1 VRRKVAV
8 LLVAVLLSARRADAN
23 QSAALPADAGFEAVA
38 AAAARAR
45 EAGEVEAAIGLYR
58 RGTAMRPS
66 WDEGTWYIGA
76 LEYERR
82 RFAIALAAFTR
93 LLERQTDHAGAE
105 AMAGLCELELG
116 RQEAALRR
124 LMRARELGVA
134 HTPGI
139 ASVVRYQTGILLT
152 RFGEFEVGAA
162 VLSEPGNDLDES
174 QQLILAFGLNTLRM
188 PILPSEIPEP
198 SRPLVEAAGRA
209 ALAMAARRAD
219 TAQRAFD
226 ALVGR
231 FPNERQV
238 HYARGVFR
246 LASQPDLAIADFERE
261 LEISPGHQQA
271 RLQLAFEW
279 LRRGEVAKARPY
291 AEAVAKQAP
300 EHPVARLAL
309 GQTHLE
315 AGETAAAI
323 AELEMAVQLAPSSAQ
338 AHFVLARAYARAGRT
353 AEAERERQ
361 EFARLD
367 KASRPR

>member
-8 LLVAVLLSARRADAN
+8 LLVTLLLAARRADAN
-23 QSAALPADAGFEAVA
+23 QSAALPADAGFEAIA
-38 AAAARAR
+38 TAAARAR
-45 EAGEVEAAIGLYR
+45 EAGQVEAAIGLYR

-82 RFAIALAAFTR
+82 RFAVALAAFAR

-162 VLSEPGNDLDES
+162 VLSEPGNDLAES
-174 QQLILAFGLNTLRM
+174 PQMILAFGLNTLRM
-188 PILPSEIPEP
+188 PILPAEIPEK
-198 SRPLVEAAGRA
+198 SRPLIEAAGRA
-209 ALAMAARRAD
+209 SLAMAARRAEA
-219 TAQRAFD
+219 AQQAFD
-226 ALVGR
+226 ALVNR
-231 FPNERQV
+231 FPGEPHV

-261 LEISPGHQQA
+261 LEISPGHHQA

-291 AEAVAKQAP
+291 AEAVVKQAP

-323 AELEMAVQLAPSSAQ
+323 RELEMAVQLAPSSAQ
-338 AHFVLARAYARAGRT
+338 SHFVLARAYARAGRS
-353 AEAERERQ
+353 ADAERERQ
-361 EFARLD
+361 EFTRLD